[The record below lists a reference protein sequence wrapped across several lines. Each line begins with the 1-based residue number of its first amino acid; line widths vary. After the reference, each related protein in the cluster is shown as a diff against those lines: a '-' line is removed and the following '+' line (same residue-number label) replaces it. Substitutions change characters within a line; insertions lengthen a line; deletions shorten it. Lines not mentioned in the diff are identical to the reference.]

1 MSSRSF
7 LKYERLRVM
16 TYLESIEY
24 QEGQIITVS
33 SLKQFDITDNF
44 GIQDCKLI
52 TYSESL

>member
-1 MSSRSF
+1 
-7 LKYERLRVM
+7 M

>member
-1 MSSRSF
+1 
-7 LKYERLRVM
+7 M

-33 SLKQFDITDNF
+33 SWKQFDITDNF
-44 GIQDCKLI
+44 GIQDCELI